1 MRGNKLM
8 DTLAFFCSSVPKY
21 KGHLLLQSASGVAY
35 CNHDAQIRREEPHG
49 NKTPRPKHQMARY
62 VCRGKCFCHLSCYAT
77 AAVAAYDSRPRLCI
91 RFGLACPFTAA
102 STCGFA
108 SL

>member
-49 NKTPRPKHQMARY
+49 SGECMPCVCFATPCAETRCNN
-62 VCRGKCFCHLSCYAT
+62 VTLSLVDT
-77 AAVAAYDSRPRLCI
+77 ANHP
-91 RFGLACPFTAA
+91 ACQ
-102 STCGFA
+102 
-108 SL
+108 

>member
-49 NKTPRPKHQMARY
+49 R
-62 VCRGKCFCHLSCYAT
+62 
-77 AAVAAYDSRPRLCI
+77 
-91 RFGLACPFTAA
+91 
-102 STCGFA
+102 
-108 SL
+108 